1 MRGLNSM
8 RLREKVALITGGAS
22 GLGRET
28 AILFAKEG
36 AKVVITDINEE
47 MAKEVIEIIQSND
60 GEALFIKHDVAVEE
74 EWKSVIQTTLQTY
87 DKLNVVVNCAGIG
100 TFATIE
106 DTTFELWHKVISI
119 NLDGPFLG
127 TKYGIEA
134 MKKTGQRGSIINVSS
149 IASMVGDPGLV
160 AYGASK
166 GGVDQLSK
174 SAALYCAKE
183 GLNIR
188 VNTVHPAYIQTPL
201 MANVEDVEYVKSLL
215 PVGHFGEPIDVANGI
230 LYLASDESKFTTG
243 SQLLIDGGY
252 CAQ

>member
-1 MRGLNSM
+1 M

-174 SAALYCAKE
+174 SAALFCAKE